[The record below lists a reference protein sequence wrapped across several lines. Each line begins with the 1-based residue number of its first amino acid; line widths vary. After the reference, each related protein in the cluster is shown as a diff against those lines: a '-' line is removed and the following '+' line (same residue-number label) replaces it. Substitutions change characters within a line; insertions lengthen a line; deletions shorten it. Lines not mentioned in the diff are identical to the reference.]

1 MIQSWPG
8 MRTSALICL
17 LLLIL
22 CPAQGMPK
30 KDKKR
35 DLPRTVGVF
44 TPDLD
49 PQEGKKKPKK
59 EELTQVLAVPK
70 EPPPAVVADV
80 EKLVYF
86 SSDLSAKGLL
96 SQQTRDGIKSLFQ
109 KSKGASIAK
118 IRAFVAGSGDLRR
131 VQAIVS
137 EVFEERKSSV
147 PVVTTVQVGALPLEG
162 AQVLLEAVGV
172 DRKVQNEHGL
182 MMLSGHP
189 ARRGAEGEE
198 LLVSLR
204 KQKVEPPAV
213 QSVTCFLNRTDF
225 SGEVK
230 HRLLS
235 TFPNASINVVQTQ
248 RLPAE
253 LFEECEAVAALPERP
268 RSSFEFVDGIPGSF
282 SKVVLL
288 APGKLAFSGLQLAFR
303 NENEDVRLAFVRLNK
318 SLETVGAKLGDSVFT
333 NFYPVTRSVGDKAR
347 KLRFEFYGSANPPA
361 STLLLFEG
369 LPSLDAILGVESV
382 AVVR

>member
-1 MIQSWPG
+1 
-8 MRTSALICL
+8 MRTSALLCTL
-17 LLLIL
+17 LLFF
-22 CPAQGMPK
+22 CTVQA
-30 KDKKR
+30 KDKKKK
-35 DLPRTVGVF
+35 DLPRAVGVF

-59 EELTQVLAVPK
+59 EEVTQVLSVPK
-70 EPPPAVVADV
+70 EPPAAVVADV
-80 EKLVYF
+80 ERVVYF

-96 SQQTRDGIKSLFQ
+96 SQQTRDGIRSLLQ
-109 KSKGASIAK
+109 KSKGAAIIK

-137 EVFEERKSSV
+137 EVFEERKISV
-147 PVVTTVQVGALPLEG
+147 PVITTVQVGALPLEG

-189 ARRGAEGEE
+189 ARKGAEADE
-198 LLVSLR
+198 LMASLR
-204 KQKVEPPAV
+204 KQKVEATAV
-213 QSVTCFLNRTDF
+213 QCVTCFLNHADH

-230 HRLLS
+230 RRLAS

-253 LFEECEAVAALPERP
+253 LFEECEAAAALPEVP
-268 RSSFEFVDGIPGSF
+268 RHSFEFVDGIPGSF

-303 NENEDVRLAFVRLNK
+303 NENDDVRLAFVRLNK

-347 KLRFEFYGSANPPA
+347 KLRFEFYGSASPPA